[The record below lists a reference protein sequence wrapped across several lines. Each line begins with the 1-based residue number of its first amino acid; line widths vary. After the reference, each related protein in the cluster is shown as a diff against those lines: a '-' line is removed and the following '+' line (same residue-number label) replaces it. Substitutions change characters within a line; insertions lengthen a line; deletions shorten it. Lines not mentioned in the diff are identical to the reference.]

1 MITLGVS
8 TERGAIHAVALGDEG
23 TKLSER
29 VLLHRVA
36 TTEGDGKAELAETVA
51 RALDRI
57 AAEIGSAG
65 EIAGVAVAYRD
76 AAERRAIV
84 TRLASGPWRS
94 ASLVS
99 TKSAH
104 LSVAGAMTWL
114 NEFDNLL
121 ICEVV
126 PGYQAFTLVDQARSR
141 VLAATGHSGAAV
153 TMETM
158 RAAVAVARDQLDAAE
173 VRPDAV
179 VLIGSSAD
187 QPAVTGAVAG
197 FGAPVIPCMIA
208 GPAPAIGAALFA
220 MDDLIDTVVPIEQAR
235 RQRGGGVALVA
246 AAGVLASGLAGGGV
260 YLLAQQ
266 NRHSGPAATDA
277 MSAANSHT
285 VGADGTDRVRP
296 GAPDQ
301 PPHAP
306 ARAPEPMA
314 FQPGSATG
322 VPETES
328 LHTTPRPR
336 YAASHWG
343 SWPEPER
350 GIPLVPAEPETAP
363 AAWDPSRNSVVPEPQ
378 VKVGEPHGF
387 LFPGESP
394 PPPAFTA
401 ESYAWWT
408 EHVRMLAQWAAEQVL
423 PS

>member
-1 MITLGVS
+1 MS
-8 TERGAIHAVALGDEG
+8 TERGAVHAVALGDEG
-23 TKLSER
+23 AKLSDR

-36 TTEGDGKAELAETVA
+36 ATAGDGKAELADTVA

-57 AAEIGSAG
+57 AAEIGSSG
-65 EIAGVAVAYRD
+65 EIAGIAVAYRD

-126 PGYQAFTLVDQARSR
+126 PGYQAFTLVDQGRSR
-141 VLAATGHSGAAV
+141 VLAATGHSGAVV

-158 RAAVAVARDQLDAAE
+158 RAAVTVARDQLDAAE

-179 VLIGSSAD
+179 VLIGTGAD

-208 GPAPAIGAALFA
+208 GSAPAIGAALFA
-220 MDDLIDTVVPIEQAR
+220 MDDLVEAAVPIEQAR

-246 AAGVLASGLAGGGV
+246 AAGVLAGGLAGGGV
-260 YLLAQQ
+260 YLLSQQ
-266 NRHSGPAATDA
+266 NRHSAPAATDT

-285 VGADGTDRVRP
+285 VGADDTDIARP
-296 GAPDQ
+296 DAPVN
-301 PPHAP
+301 PPP
-306 ARAPEPMA
+306 TPVRAPEHVA
-314 FQPGSATG
+314 FQPGSATT
-322 VPETES
+322 VPETAS
-328 LHTTPRPR
+328 LHTTPRPQ
-336 YAASHWG
+336 YAAPQWN
-343 SWPEPER
+343 SWPDER
-350 GIPLVPAEPETAP
+350 GVPLVPAAPETAP
-363 AAWDPSRNSVVPEPQ
+363 AAWDPSRNSILPEPE
-378 VKVGEPHGF
+378 VKVGAPQGL
-387 LFPGESP
+387 LFPGETP
-394 PPPAFTA
+394 PPPAFTP

>member
-8 TERGAIHAVALGDEG
+8 TERGAVHAVALGAEG
-23 TKLSER
+23 AKLSER

-57 AAEIGSAG
+57 AAEIGATG
-65 EIAGVAVAYRD
+65 EIDGVAVAYRD

-114 NEFDNLL
+114 NEFDNVL

-126 PGYQAFTLVDQARSR
+126 PGYQAFTLVDPGRSR

-158 RAAVAVARDQLDAAE
+158 RSAVTVARDQLDAAE

-197 FGAPVIPCMIA
+197 FGAPVLPSMIA
-208 GPAPAIGAALFA
+208 ASAPAIGAALFA
-220 MDDLIDTVVPIEQAR
+220 MDDLIDTVVPIEQVR

-266 NRHSGPAATDA
+266 SRHSGPSATDA

-285 VGADGTDRVRP
+285 VDADSSESGRP
-296 GAPDQ
+296 GTGAH

-306 ARAPEPMA
+306 ARAPEPMG
-314 FQPGSATG
+314 FQPGSATS

-328 LHTTPRPR
+328 LHTTPRPQ
-336 YAASHWG
+336 YAAGHRN
-343 SWPEPER
+343 SWPGVDR

-363 AAWDPSRNSVVPEPQ
+363 AAWDPSRNSVVPAPQ

>member
-8 TERGAIHAVALGDEG
+8 TERGAVHAVALGAEG
-23 TKLSER
+23 AKLSER

-51 RALDRI
+51 RTLDRI
-57 AAEIGSAG
+57 AAEIGASG
-65 EIAGVAVAYRD
+65 EIDGVAVAYRD

-126 PGYQAFTLVDQARSR
+126 PGYQAFTLVDPGRSR

-158 RAAVAVARDQLDAAE
+158 RAAITVARDQLDAAE

-208 GPAPAIGAALFA
+208 APAPAIGAALFA

-246 AAGVLASGLAGGGV
+246 AAGVLASGLAGGGM
-260 YLLAQQ
+260 YLLAQ

-285 VGADGTDRVRP
+285 VDADSGDPARP
-296 GAPDQ
+296 GAAPH

-306 ARAPEPMA
+306 ARAPEPMG
-314 FQPGSATG
+314 FQPGSATAI
-322 VPETES
+322 PETES
-328 LHTTPRPR
+328 LHTTPRPQ
-336 YAASHWG
+336 YAAGAVSG
-343 SWPEPER
+343 SASTNGMPRSWPGHEFR
-350 GIPLVPAEPETAP
+350 
-363 AAWDPSRNSVVPEPQ
+363 
-378 VKVGEPHGF
+378 
-387 LFPGESP
+387 
-394 PPPAFTA
+394 
-401 ESYAWWT
+401 
-408 EHVRMLAQWAAEQVL
+408 
-423 PS
+423 

>member
-1 MITLGVS
+1 MS
-8 TERGAIHAVALGDEG
+8 TERGAVHAVALGEEG
-23 TKLSER
+23 AKLSDR

-36 TTEGDGKAELAETVA
+36 AAEGDGKAELAETVS

-57 AAEIGSAG
+57 AAEIGSSG
-65 EIAGVAVAYRD
+65 EIAGIAVAYRD

-94 ASLVS
+94 ASMVS

-126 PGYQAFTLVDQARSR
+126 PGYQAFTLVDPGRRR

-153 TMETM
+153 TMDTM
-158 RAAVAVARDQLDAAE
+158 RAAVTVARDQLDAAE

-179 VLIGSSAD
+179 VLIGSGAD

-208 GPAPAIGAALFA
+208 GSAPAIGAALFA
-220 MDDLIDTVVPIEQAR
+220 MEDLVDVVVPIEQAR

-246 AAGVLASGLAGGGV
+246 VAGVLASGLAGGGV
-260 YLLAQQ
+260 YLLSQQ

-285 VGADGTDRVRP
+285 VDAEGTDVARP
-296 GAPDQ
+296 SVPAH

-306 ARAPEPMA
+306 VRAPEPIA
-314 FQPGSATG
+314 FQPSSATM
-322 VPETES
+322 VPETGS
-328 LHTTPRPR
+328 LHTTPRPQF
-336 YAASHWG
+336 AAPQWN
-343 SWPEPER
+343 SWPEEGR
-350 GIPLVPAEPETAP
+350 VPLVPAEPETAP
-363 AAWDPSRNSVVPEPQ
+363 AAWDPSRNSIVPEPQ

-394 PPPAFTA
+394 PPPPFTA
-401 ESYAWWT
+401 ESYAWWS